1 MPGLNQL
8 KQFSED
14 IREVGDEVKI
24 RAQRGE
30 KVPVIPFPQGISE
43 ADDSNDF
50 IIGIPDKNNPASAE
64 EEDLGSIDDI
74 LGTNSDSASGAD
86 DFSGLDSDIAAL
98 LNPQASADEDA
109 LADNLE
115 SGHLAGAALDVFQTE
130 PLPAGHRLWKTK
142 NILITPHVAG
152 NMTLAYTK
160 DKNVQM
166 FIEDLKNFFQVEN

>member
-64 EEDLGSIDDI
+64 AV
-74 LGTNSDSASGAD
+74 TA
-86 DFSGLDSDIAAL
+86 
-98 LNPQASADEDA
+98 
-109 LADNLE
+109 
-115 SGHLAGAALDVFQTE
+115 
-130 PLPAGHRLWKTK
+130 
-142 NILITPHVAG
+142 
-152 NMTLAYTK
+152 
-160 DKNVQM
+160 
-166 FIEDLKNFFQVEN
+166 